1 VTRLAPEAG
10 RIADR
15 VETMTENMV
24 VLTDESFTAGVAG
37 GDRPVLVDFWAPWCP
52 PCRMIAPVLEAL
64 ATDYAGKVTIAK
76 LNVDDNPRTAS
87 TFNVSSIPTLILF
100 KGGKAV
106 DVIIGAQPR
115 AAIEGLLKKHIAA

>member
-1 VTRLAPEAG
+1 
-10 RIADR
+10 
-15 VETMTENMV
+15 MTDNML
-24 VLTDESFTAGVAG
+24 VLTDENFASGVAE
-37 GDRPVLVDFWAPWCP
+37 GDQPVLVDFWAPWCP

-64 ATDYAGKVTIAK
+64 ATDYAGRIKIAK

-100 KGGKAV
+100 KQGKAV